1 MTDNSSFDINSVWDT
16 FFYYGGE
23 KSKSDIS
30 VLDTECRTDLYELLL
45 QNKRSLF
52 YYRSGSAG
60 VSEYENN
67 PNGIGLQIFARFDIA
82 EAVSYRNQLVSNG
95 EGDSVDRRIAVSQNS
110 VGFEQPQSD
119 ELNVLVLYFLY
130 AKYDE
135 PKSDSFSMVR

>member
-1 MTDNSSFDINSVWDT
+1 MTSQSYDINSAWDI
-16 FFYYGGE
+16 FFQYGE
-23 KSKSDIS
+23 KSKSDMDI
-30 VLDTECRTDLYELLL
+30 LDMECRTDLYELLI

-95 EGDSVDRRIAVSQNS
+95 ENGSVDRRIAVSQNS
-110 VGFEQPQSD
+110 VGFEQPQAD

-130 AKYDE
+130 ANYEE
-135 PKSDSFSMVR
+135 PKSNSFPMVR